1 METAALNARYKNIF
15 DCMMFYT
22 SRFSKKNKK
31 CQKKDEKILSMKEI
45 KKRAEQVSKQSFMQ
59 GWIKADPK
67 YGNQLIL
74 I

>member
-1 METAALNARYKNIF
+1 
-15 DCMMFYT
+15 MMSYA

-59 GWIKADPK
+59 GWNKTDPK
-67 YGNQLIL
+67 YGNQIIL